1 MTVAVS
7 PASQQLTLADGDTV
21 YFCGPGC
28 RDRYAREHAEA
39 VHHPGG

>member
-7 PASQQLTLADGDTV
+7 PASQQLRLADGDTV

-28 RDRYAREHAEA
+28 RERYAREHAEA
-39 VHHPGG
+39 VSG